1 MDQGARLRRRIR
13 EELGR
18 RQGSFNK
25 GECVKKLSCFFGFQ
39 VRKLRRWFWLTDSLF
54 HYR

>member
-18 RQGSFNK
+18 RRGSFNK
-25 GECVKKLSCFFGFQ
+25 GKCVKKLSFLFLVFKSESLGDGFG
-39 VRKLRRWFWLTDSLF
+39 
-54 HYR
+54 